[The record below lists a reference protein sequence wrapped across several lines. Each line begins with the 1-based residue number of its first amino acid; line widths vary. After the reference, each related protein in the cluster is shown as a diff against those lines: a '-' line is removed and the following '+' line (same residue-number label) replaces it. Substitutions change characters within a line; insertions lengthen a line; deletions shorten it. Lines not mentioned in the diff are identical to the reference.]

1 MVMGNSDQDFSD
13 FTESA
18 DNDRDS
24 RNTLRWVGAILFV
37 VLFLWIAV
45 STSGLAPW
53 LGTVD
58 ESYRDGRVEMTSA
71 AVEDTSTDLLSLSSF
86 FFLSGQEV
94 YVDYDITVRRGA
106 VQIIVQEH
114 AGPERTFRHMVT
126 ASGSGTF
133 TVPVPRSGIYH
144 ISLLPTADGGVG
156 SGNDVDISASWGAR
170 WP

>member
-1 MVMGNSDQDFSD
+1 MGSSEHYFSD
-13 FTESA
+13 FADAA

-37 VLFLWIAV
+37 VLFLWVAV

-53 LGTVD
+53 LGTLD

-71 AVEDTSTDLLSLSSF
+71 AVEDTSADLFSLSSF

-106 VQIIVQEH
+106 VQIVVQEH

-126 ASGSGTF
+126 STGSGTF
-133 TVPVPRSGIYH
+133 TVPRLDFPRG
-144 ISLLPTADGGVG
+144 P
-156 SGNDVDISASWGAR
+156 
-170 WP
+170 P

>member
-1 MVMGNSDQDFSD
+1 MGSSDYDFSD
-13 FTESA
+13 FTDSA

-24 RNTLRWVGAILFV
+24 RTTLRWVGAILFV
-37 VLFLWIAV
+37 VLFVWLAV

-53 LGTVD
+53 LGTLD

-71 AVEDTSTDLLSLSSF
+71 AVEDTSGGLFSLSSF

-94 YVDYDITVRRGA
+94 YVDYDITIRRGA

-114 AGPERTFRHMVT
+114 AGPERTFHRMVT
-126 ASGSGTF
+126 ASGSDTF
-133 TVPVPRSGIYH
+133 TVTIPRSGLYH
-144 ISLLPTADGGVG
+144 ISLVPTGAGGVG
-156 SGNDVDISASWGAR
+156 SENDVDISASWGAR

>member
-1 MVMGNSDQDFSD
+1 MGSSD
-13 FTESA
+13 FDFGDFTDASG
-18 DNDRDS
+18 DDGDPR
-24 RNTLRWVGAILFV
+24 TLFRWIGAILLV
-37 VLFLWIAV
+37 VLFLWLAV

-71 AVEDTSTDLLSLSSF
+71 AAEDTSGGLLSLSSF

-94 YVDYDITVRRGA
+94 YVDYDITIRRGA

-114 AGPERTFRHMVT
+114 AGSERTFRHMVT

-144 ISLLPTADGGVG
+144 ISLVPTAAGGVG
-156 SGNDVDISASWGAR
+156 SEKDVDISASWGAR